1 MTTKDLEVIQKR
13 FPEYRLL
20 HMRPDMEE
28 TEEAFDIFQDAIMK
42 GEFSQFHPPSYGNG
56 GTLMGYPLQ
65 YHGLASIVVSHGSS
79 TTLWISVHPREM
91 LGMARHGDALGET
104 GFKPGSGRKS
114 TPQRFTGLLAS
125 ANGHHMSIPVSLV

>member
-28 TEEAFDIFQDAIMK
+28 TEEAFDIFQDAIME
-42 GEFSQFHPPSYGNG
+42 GEFSQFHPTSDGNG

-91 LGMARHGDALGET
+91 LCMARHGHVRNFIQAGCQV
-104 GFKPGSGRKS
+104 GSR
-114 TPQRFTGLLAS
+114 RR
-125 ANGHHMSIPVSLV
+125 NVSQDCSRVRMGTT